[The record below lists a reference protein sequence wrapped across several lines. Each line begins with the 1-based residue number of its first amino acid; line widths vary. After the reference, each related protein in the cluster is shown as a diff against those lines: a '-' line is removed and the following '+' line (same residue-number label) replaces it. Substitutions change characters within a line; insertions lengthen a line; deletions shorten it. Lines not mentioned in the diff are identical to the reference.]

1 LIKISKSDTDFK
13 KRYPKK
19 ISIPETTKSTP
30 KIKIKKR
37 RRNKNTRNQNKGRG
51 MRVKVDEP
59 PTGSS
64 MEELSRK
71 RQKNVYK
78 SVYIEPTREK
88 PKKYRVIYKPN
99 NTQRIPRY

>member
-51 MRVKVDEP
+51 MRVR
-59 PTGSS
+59 S
-64 MEELSRK
+64 MNRPQVQVWKNYPEKDKKCL
-71 RQKNVYK
+71 QKCIHRAN
-78 SVYIEPTREK
+78 PRE
-88 PKKYRVIYKPN
+88 
-99 NTQRIPRY
+99 TQKI